1 MSADEKEA
9 PLRAV
14 AMSIEEEP
22 ELSASELDAND
33 GRSSM
38 LNALVNEARTELVPA
53 SRSWERVEAR
63 LMQDLP
69 AASRLPRSRI
79 ATTRAAVVLLAVAAG
94 IGLFL
99 RHRPEPIAMTPPV
112 AVVEHVA
119 SAFRGTEGTGSV
131 TINGALVTTA
141 GLELHANDRIGADHA
156 RALFE
161 RPNKVSWLVESEAT
175 PAHARVSSA
184 GEPLVLSL
192 DDGAVEAQVVPVPV
206 GEAFAVDIAPA
217 DHDRVRV
224 AVHGTHLRV
233 TRTGDHVVVDLSE
246 GVVAIGVPPADGI
259 THGLEVRAPAHIEL
273 DATDLSSIRVTR
285 TGLRAPI
292 GLGGHVVKLERG
304 EEPVLLAGK
313 PTDPQPLLPSLPSPV
328 AHPFAPS
335 ARGPHR
341 TSLAPRD
348 AIVAA
353 IRECAGTAGRERT
366 HEVRVTVTSD
376 LQLQVDPGGT
386 VTSAQF
392 TPPLLPEIQTCAA
405 SAIYRTMLD
414 QPGVVTIPI
423 EFSY

>member
-1 MSADEKEA
+1 MSAEQSKGRLHAVVMNTEEA
-9 PLRAV
+9 DLTA
-14 AMSIEEEP
+14 A
-22 ELSASELDAND
+22 ELDAND

-69 AASRLPRSRI
+69 PPRRAPRSRVVTVV
-79 ATTRAAVVLLAVAAG
+79 AVLAAAAG

-99 RHRPEPIAMTPPV
+99 RPRPEPVAVTPPA
-112 AVVEHVA
+112 AVPHVA
-119 SAFRGTEGTGSV
+119 SALRGTEGTGDV
-131 TINGALVTTA
+131 TINGAIVKTA
-141 GLELHANDRIGADHA
+141 GLELHANDLIGADHA

-161 RPNKVSWLVESEAT
+161 RPNAVSWLVESGASA
-175 PAHARVSSA
+175 AHARVSSA
-184 GEPLVLSL
+184 GESLVLSL
-192 DDGAVEAQVVPVPV
+192 DDGAIEAQVVPVPV

-217 DHDRVRV
+217 GHDRVRV

-246 GVVAIGVPPADGI
+246 GVVAIGVPPAEGV
-259 THGLEVRAPAHIEL
+259 THGVEVRAPAHIEL
-273 DATDLSSIRVTR
+273 DATDLSSIKVER
-285 TGLRAPI
+285 TGIRAPI
-292 GLGGHVVKLERG
+292 ALGGHVVKIV
-304 EEPVLLAGK
+304 EPPALGADK
-313 PTDPQPLLPSLPSPV
+313 AEPQPLLPSPNPV
-328 AHPFAPS
+328 ARPAV
-335 ARGPHR
+335 
-341 TSLAPRD
+341 TSPLRMHKSSLPPRD

-353 IRECAGTAGRERT
+353 IRECAGNAGRERT
-366 HEVRVTVTSD
+366 NEVRVTVTSD

-405 SAIYRTMLD
+405 STIYKTTLE
-414 QPGVVTIPI
+414 PGVVTIPI